1 MKKLFNPFETGS
13 EKNLILSGLAALT
26 AGSWIGSLLKGR
38 FDGIID
44 LHFAESATFF
54 RVLSDNLINTAL
66 LTLCLYLLGRY
77 INSKTRIIDVLS
89 TALIARIPFYILP
102 FFNLNNQIDQAGKHI
117 LVIASDQEAKDFLF
131 SDIIIILVFAV
142 FALLALVWFAFLSWN
157 GFKTA
162 TNAKEKRH
170 LFYFIIVLFLAE
182 FLSKIIFSL
191 I

>member
-26 AGSWIGSLLKGR
+26 VGSWTGSLFKGR

-54 RVLSDNLINTAL
+54 RVLSDNLINTVL
-66 LTLCLYLLGRY
+66 LTLCLYPLGRY

-102 FFNLNNQIDQAGKHI
+102 FFNLNNQIDQAGKHV
-117 LVIASDQEAKDFLF
+117 LAVASDQETKDFL
-131 SDIIIILVFAV
+131 SSEIIIILIFAV